1 MKAGSWTSGGHFVLV
16 WWADGKIRIN
26 DPASLKDGRVNGD
39 VNTFRNEC
47 AYYWV
52 VDARAHNRGAEQE
65 DEMDQEQ
72 FNRMFEAAM
81 GQYREGL
88 RDNDCGQWS
97 LEARRF
103 AVNNGIFAGSG
114 VDGSGRPNFM
124 WEDLLTREQCAQ
136 VLYAFARRFGLTG

>member
-1 MKAGSWTSGGHFVLV
+1 M
-16 WWADGKIRIN
+16 
-26 DPASLKDGRVNGD
+26 NGD

-65 DEMDQEQ
+65 DEMDQEK

-81 GQYREGL
+81 GQYQEKL
-88 RDNDCGQWS
+88 RDNDCGKWS
-97 LEARRF
+97 QEARRF
-103 AVNNGIFAGSG
+103 AVEHGIFAGSG
-114 VDGSGRPNFM
+114 TAPDGQPNFM

-136 VLYAFARRFGLTG
+136 VLYAFAQRFGLTSH

>member
-1 MKAGSWTSGGHFVLV
+1 
-16 WWADGKIRIN
+16 
-26 DPASLKDGRVNGD
+26 
-39 VNTFRNEC
+39 
-47 AYYWV
+47 
-52 VDARAHNRGAEQE
+52 
-65 DEMDQEQ
+65 MDQEQ

-114 VDGSGRPNFM
+114 VDAEGRPNFM

-136 VLYAFARRFGLTG
+136 VIYTFAQKFGLV